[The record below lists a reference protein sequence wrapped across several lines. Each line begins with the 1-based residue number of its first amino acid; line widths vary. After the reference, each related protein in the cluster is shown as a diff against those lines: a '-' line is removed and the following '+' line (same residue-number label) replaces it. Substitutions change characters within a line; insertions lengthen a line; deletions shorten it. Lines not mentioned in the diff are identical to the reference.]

1 VPGGTITLVRYT
13 PPSQADGNWR
23 SFRVEQWDGG
33 HVYVMSLGG
42 VSWPVDGI
50 HKQNEAAKDGDKN
63 NLSNPAGPNTPKP
76 EKRALLDPDTDYQIE
91 IHVQWRGWRKPK
103 PDDPAPNDPAP
114 PPLDDNG
121 WKDFPALTY
130 GFHTAPDAGDLPPSP
145 PPVDFL
151 AESTFDARGVAR
163 YVKGF
168 DPDGTGARHFLDDSI
183 AVHFS
188 VDYLEQLLA
197 AYGRGMVFKL
207 RRTDPPAGALSSG
220 AFPSEIEFLAPP
232 DVPFQ
237 LDWKDSSAKDVAD
250 AYFDASLQLAPCINP
265 KVTTGGVTAA
275 LTAAL
280 EPRADYDLLLV
291 APPLADLTS
300 DQILISR
307 GHFETS
313 RYRNPTQMLK
323 ALGFDTGVNP
333 NAMLPHDA
341 LLTDDVSKLPW
352 PVPWPPPPP
361 KMANDQ
367 DFEQTL
373 VLLQLDPWPV
383 ASEPRTT
390 VIWRWSSGVCQLA
403 AVILECDEPMI
414 RAGRM
419 SLGNLSIG
427 AAVFTLARGNA
438 ATTRVMYTLA
448 VPIVPKDGDVLK
460 LEIQDGAS
468 TVVGQR
474 SLIPVP
480 RLIYQEVL

>member
-1 VPGGTITLVRYT
+1 
-13 PPSQADGNWR
+13 
-23 SFRVEQWDGG
+23 
-33 HVYVMSLGG
+33 M
-42 VSWPVDGI
+42 
-50 HKQNEAAKDGDKN
+50 
-63 NLSNPAGPNTPKP
+63 
-76 EKRALLDPDTDYQIE
+76 
-91 IHVQWRGWRKPK
+91 
-103 PDDPAPNDPAP
+103 
-114 PPLDDNG
+114 
-121 WKDFPALTY
+121 
-130 GFHTAPDAGDLPPSP
+130 
-145 PPVDFL
+145 
-151 AESTFDARGVAR
+151 
-163 YVKGF
+163 
-168 DPDGTGARHFLDDSI
+168 
-183 AVHFS
+183 
-188 VDYLEQLLA
+188 
-197 AYGRGMVFKL
+197 
-207 RRTDPPAGALSSG
+207 
-220 AFPSEIEFLAPP
+220 
-232 DVPFQ
+232 
-237 LDWKDSSAKDVAD
+237 
-250 AYFDASLQLAPCINP
+250 
-265 KVTTGGVTAA
+265 
-275 LTAAL
+275 
-280 EPRADYDLLLV
+280 LV

-307 GHFETS
+307 GQFETS

-323 ALGFDTGVNP
+323 ALGVDTGVNP
-333 NAMLPHDA
+333 NPMLPHDA

-367 DFEQTL
+367 DFEHTL

-419 SLGNLSIG
+419 SLGNLSIS